1 MEKDPANVIPVDIMF
16 DIQKMLKNG
25 NSQEEILRQFT
36 KKNLYNYIK
45 AYIERLEIKAKK
57 EFRN

>member
-1 MEKDPANVIPVDIMF
+1 MF

-36 KKNLYNYIK
+36 KKNLDNYIR

>member
-36 KKNLYNYIK
+36 KKNLDSYIK